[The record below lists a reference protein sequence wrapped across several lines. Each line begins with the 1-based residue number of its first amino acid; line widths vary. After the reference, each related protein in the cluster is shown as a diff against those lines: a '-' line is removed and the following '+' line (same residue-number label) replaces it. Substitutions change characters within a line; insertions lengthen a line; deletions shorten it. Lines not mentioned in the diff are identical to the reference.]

1 MSSEA
6 MKQMV
11 RALEDT
17 SASKHISRNSA
28 IQAGLK
34 AIAEAEKQEPV
45 AWYYQIDGSKGI
57 SFSPDEYSSKPW
69 QPLYT
74 HPQPKRNVATPRE
87 WVGLTD
93 EEIEDCYKQ
102 GGIGRAIQMLKDK
115 NT

>member
-1 MSSEA
+1 MSIEA

-34 AIAEAEKQEPV
+34 AIADAEKQEPDDLTI
-45 AWYYQIDGSKGI
+45 AYMSGFHDGK
-57 SFSPDEYSSKPW
+57 K
-69 QPLYT
+69 
-74 HPQPKRNVATPRE
+74 KRE

-93 EEIEDCYKQ
+93 DDQETIMEWLGHDVSSQVFYAIETK
-102 GGIGRAIQMLKDK
+102 LKEK